1 MKKVR
6 ADQLLVTRGLAPSRT
21 RAQALILG
29 GKVYVA
35 EVRIDKAGALLA
47 EDAELI
53 LRAEDHPYVSRGGVK
68 LAGALD
74 AFKVDPTGK
83 RCLDLGASTGGFT
96 DCLLQRG
103 AKSVAA
109 VDVGYGQLAHSLR
122 TDPRVLVLERTNAKN
137 LQPDQIGGVCDLVV
151 VDASF
156 IGLGKLTEAI
166 ARCARDESGEL
177 VALVKPQFEVGREE
191 ASKTRGVIKDPA
203 LRARAIEG
211 AIADVKSAGFEVLDH
226 VDSVI
231 EGPKGNLEAFLYA
244 VKRRAISQSEDDR
257 DTATTPVSPK

>member
-1 MKKVR
+1 MSKVR
-6 ADQLLVTRGLAPSRT
+6 ADQLLVTRGLAPTRT

-29 GKVYVA
+29 GKVYVGEA
-35 EVRIDKAGALLA
+35 RVEKAGALLA
-47 EDAELI
+47 EDAAI
-53 LRAEDHPYVSRGGVK
+53 RLRADDHPYVSRGGVK

-74 AFKVDPTGK
+74 AFKVSPKDK

-103 AKSVAA
+103 ATSVAA

-122 TDPRVLVLERTNAKN
+122 IDPRVLVLERTNAKT
-137 LQPDQIGGVCDLVV
+137 LEPDQIGGPCDLTV

-156 IGLGKLTEAI
+156 IGLGKLMEAI
-166 ARCARDESGEL
+166 ARNTRSNGGEL

-191 ASKTRGVIKDPA
+191 ASKTRGVIKDPEV
-203 LRARAIEG
+203 RARAIES
-211 AIADVKSAGFEVLDH
+211 AIADATSAGFKVIEH
-226 VDSVI
+226 VDSVL

-244 VKRRAISQSEDDR
+244 ILK
-257 DTATTPVSPK
+257 